1 MRGRARLIRLCRR
14 IDLIRVVYGPC
25 AGLAAASS
33 LYPIPFDTLA
43 CLTLAAAR
51 RHLRHALPSS
61 PTHSEVSLPGWEIS
75 HGLVRQL
82 KATCSDPCS
91 EQSDEI
97 RDDRAGRGNTAAAY
111 LLRRAGG
118 CAHDRLILCHVASRC
133 SSTPSTSTRGVNQP
147 GYIPSTAAYSAH
159 ESRDADGIT
168 VSMYCRI
175 TSSSQSH
182 GKAPCGRT

>member
-1 MRGRARLIRLCRR
+1 MRFVTIA
-14 IDLIRVVYGPC
+14 
-25 AGLAAASS
+25 LAAA
-33 LYPIPFDTLA
+33 TLLP
-43 CLTLAAAR
+43 LTSYAVL
-51 RHLRHALPSS
+51 
-61 PTHSEVSLPGWEIS
+61 
-75 HGLVRQL
+75 
-82 KATCSDPCS
+82 
-91 EQSDEI
+91 
-97 RDDRAGRGNTAAAY
+97 
-111 LLRRAGG
+111 GG